1 MPLQTQTHSRA
12 LLCMSARNMMSWSA
26 FLWGASWG
34 VNANANANVDAAC
47 AALYNSS
54 MCSAWAE
61 RVVVDLD
68 TGARRPAT
76 AAMGNRVTQ

>member
-1 MPLQTQTHSRA
+1 
-12 LLCMSARNMMSWSA
+12 
-26 FLWGASWG
+26 